1 MIVAC
6 ISRRRLD
13 DQRQT
18 LGILDERRI
27 AVRKTAFRAPNTNTY
42 VERIIQTIQHECL
55 DHFVISASATSI
67 FLVSEWLEHYHQERP
82 QHALD
87 NEPLNK
93 SKLRGR
99 PAKQMGPIGR
109 QTLPLSYLRFMQQLG
124 GLLKKLQP
132 TGGVKFRPSML
143 ADDAIRP
150 ALIRGIRQFGTAVA
164 LPPVQNPPR
173 TRSLFAIWRKSKSQ
187 FDLLSFES
195 FSMSPTSATFLELFA
210 VWLTEIENSRA
221 L

>member
-1 MIVAC
+1 M
-6 ISRRRLD
+6 
-13 DQRQT
+13 
-18 LGILDERRI
+18 
-27 AVRKTAFRAPNTNTY
+27 
-42 VERIIQTIQHECL
+42 
-55 DHFVISASATSI
+55 ISASATSI

-164 LPPVQNPPR
+164 LPSGAERSSNALSFCDLAQEQVAIRLTEFRVLFDVADERNLSR
-173 TRSLFAIWRKSKSQ
+173 TFCCLVNRNREFSRSLENAQRGRRMAKSEPGCITGGVQ
-187 FDLLSFES
+187 
-195 FSMSPTSATFLELFA
+195 
-210 VWLTEIENSRA
+210 IR
-221 L
+221 